1 VKNFVVVG
9 GGTAGFLTALYTRK
23 MFPNDEVTV
32 IHSKDIGV
40 LGAGEGSSPNL
51 VELFDYLEIPIDYLI
66 KKTKATIR
74 NGTKFSNWSNEG
86 DTFYTDFAK
95 TIDQINPYHMN
106 STINFREFM
115 GPSIYDIV
123 TICNDSDTN
132 SLKKLIDEKNKVY
145 FMHNSKIDLNL
156 VPFYEFQ
163 RFSKFGIN
171 FDAKLM
177 ASVLEQISNDRN
189 INVID
194 GKVKDFML
202 NDLNDVTK
210 VIMENEETIDVDFIF
225 DCSGFARLLIGKLYK
240 TDWISYSDRLPVDRA
255 IAFFLEIDKNNIPT
269 YTNATAL
276 EYGWMWQVP
285 LQHRYGCGYAYD
297 SSYLS
302 EEDAKKEV
310 EEKIGQEINIV
321 KSFNFNPG
329 VYKEIWKNNCLS
341 IGLASGFLEPIDA
354 TSLSQ
359 VVTLLENFFLLK
371 HKIFDNNDV
380 SKKEI
385 NDYYVNQSSSMSD
398 YVQMHYLTN
407 KTNSEFWLNFEENH
421 PILDSLK
428 DKINKMDNTVLRN
441 DAIRETFSE
450 HDYYTVWHGMHRLNI
465 DNIKSI
471 YNENKLFLFSE
482 WWNDQKNQELKTVE
496 DLVDHVQFLEYFG
509 GLDS

>member
-1 VKNFVVVG
+1 MKGSGLGQIQHSMNNL
-9 GGTAGFLTALYTRK
+9 FLESAT
-23 MFPNDEVTV
+23 MPPNV
-32 IHSKDIGV
+32 KDILNRRGDAIV
-40 LGAGEGSSPNL
+40 NSIKIGRTPVQSAIQGILKTLSTVPYDDLFHLFMVFNTSKGEIL
-51 VELFDYLEIPIDYLI
+51 L
-66 KKTKATIR
+66 
-74 NGTKFSNWSNEG
+74 
-86 DTFYTDFAK
+86 
-95 TIDQINPYHMN
+95 
-106 STINFREFM
+106 
-115 GPSIYDIV
+115 
-123 TICNDSDTN
+123 
-132 SLKKLIDEKNKVY
+132 EKNA
-145 FMHNSKIDLNL
+145 
-156 VPFYEFQ
+156 
-163 RFSKFGIN
+163 RIN
-171 FDAKLM
+171 
-177 ASVLEQISNDRN
+177 ASLTIPKSEDWY
-189 INVID
+189 
-194 GKVKDFML
+194 
-202 NDLNDVTK
+202 DLNDVPK
-210 VIMENEETIDVDFIF
+210 IIMEDEETIDVDFIF
-225 DCSGFARLLIGKLYK
+225 DCSGFARLVIGKLYK

-276 EYGWMWQVP
+276 DYGWMWQVP

-329 VYKEIWKNNCLS
+329 VYKEIWKNNCLAV
-341 IGLASGFLEPIDA
+341 GLASGFLEPIDA

-371 HKIFDNNDV
+371 HRIFDNNSV

-398 YVQMHYLTN
+398 FVQMHYLTN
-407 KTNSEFWLNFEENH
+407 KTNNEFWLNFEENH
-421 PILDSLK
+421 PISDSLK
-428 DKINKMDNTVLRN
+428 DKINKMDNTVLRD
-441 DAIRETFSE
+441 DAIRVTFSE